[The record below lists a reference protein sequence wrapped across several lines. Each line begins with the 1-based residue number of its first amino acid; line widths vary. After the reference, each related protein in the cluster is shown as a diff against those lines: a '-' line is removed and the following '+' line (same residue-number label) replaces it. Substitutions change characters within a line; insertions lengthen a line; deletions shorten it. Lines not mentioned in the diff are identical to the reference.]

1 MCLETVYSILGYWNY
16 PLMNIFGDTGCHIAN
31 LLRGTGALETQ
42 LHSFIMSTTRYVFLF
57 HDNLLLRFNLSTNVS
72 AVVWLH
78 LNPSMTWFDLVFCHS
93 QCNNLNN
100 IFQNFSVLQRLWW
113 DWISYCLYSLVHWYQ
128 FRAVLAITKQ
138 SLNALEKNIW
148 FFFLKNVPLAI
159 FLKQS

>member
-72 AVVWLH
+72 AIVLLH
-78 LNPSMTWFDLVFCHS
+78 LNPSMT
-93 QCNNLNN
+93 
-100 IFQNFSVLQRLWW
+100 
-113 DWISYCLYSLVHWYQ
+113 
-128 FRAVLAITKQ
+128 
-138 SLNALEKNIW
+138 
-148 FFFLKNVPLAI
+148 
-159 FLKQS
+159 